1 MLRSKA
7 TSEASMCPRLS
18 ELVMRIV
25 GTAVMSHPLIVPGVN
40 VRKFRMTFLVC
51 ANAVLGNGGG
61 LLPSCGGGRAHRL
74 GGAWQR
80 ASAWRPALERGR
92 ERGCV
97 RHRSPRGDR
106 RLVAAHRGPFPAQN
120 LPSK

>member
-7 TSEASMCPRLS
+7 TSEASVCPRLS

-25 GTAVMSHPLIVPGVN
+25 GTAVMSHPLIVIGVN

-61 LLPSCGGGRAHRL
+61 LLPSRGRGRGHRPGGPGRGGGA
-74 GGAWQR
+74 GG
-80 ASAWRPALERGR
+80 G
-92 ERGCV
+92 
-97 RHRSPRGDR
+97 
-106 RLVAAHRGPFPAQN
+106 VAATPRRQGKDTA
-120 LPSK
+120 